1 MRRSGRKQRAGW
13 RGRMARRWLAGAGAA
28 TAAGAV
34 VLSLSGLTQAAT
46 AGSAAPHTAA
56 SHAVAAHETLA
67 RAASAHAAAPAAY
80 VPVHHV
86 IYFGARGPAVRR
98 VQERLGQLHY
108 YPGKVDGQFGQ
119 DTLEAVWAFKEVQGI
134 GTGYEPNDIGLNMQ
148 QALVHPRLP
157 RVLRPGGG
165 SNLRVEVNQNIEV
178 LVLYHHNKVELISHV
193 STGGGYY
200 YPCPPPGS
208 GTCGPAIT
216 PDGSYRAHW
225 FAPGWLQVPLGMMY
239 NPVFFIGG
247 AYAIHGDVPV
257 PLYPASHGCV
267 RIPMDIS
274 QFFHRLIHVA
284 QRGGTPIYISGHV

>member
-1 MRRSGRKQRAGW
+1 MRQSGRDGRARRLGRVARRS
-13 RGRMARRWLAGAGAA
+13 LAGAGVV

-34 VLSLSGLTQAAT
+34 ALSLGGISQAAT
-46 AGSAAPHTAA
+46 AG
-56 SHAVAAHETLA
+56 AVG
-67 RAASAHAAAPAAY
+67 RSGPAHAAATAAY
-80 VPVHHV
+80 VPVNHV
-86 IYFGARGPAVRR
+86 IYLGDRGPGVRR
-98 VQERLGQLHY
+98 VQERLSQLHY

-134 GTGYEPNDIGLNMQ
+134 RTSYEPDDIGLNMER
-148 QALVHPRLP
+148 ALVHPRLP
-157 RVLRPGGG
+157 KVLKPRGG
-165 SNLRVEVNQNIEV
+165 SNLRIEINQNIEV

-225 FAPGWLQVPLGMMY
+225 FAPGWVKVPLGTMY

-247 AYAIHGDVPV
+247 AYAIHGDIPV
-257 PLYPASHGCV
+257 PLYAASHGCV

-274 QFFHRLIHVA
+274 YFFHKLIRVK
-284 QRGGTPIYISGHV
+284 QPGGGTPIYISGRV